1 VTLAGTAKDATDAF
15 SRRKRRWIVGFAAA
29 YVCVTLFEVC
39 AERDDWPLS
48 AFAMYSQP
56 KTKVAGR
63 RVLVGVTAEGEFPIE
78 GGENVGN
85 LSLRHL
91 DRFVPDT
98 KASRYLAQLTALT
111 PSLSNERELQAVRV
125 YSERWTVRK
134 RLRGITHPVRTLSRS
149 HYIAPQRLR
158 DELRQQRDGAPAL
171 PPRSLP
177 AGDRLFE
184 LEADACSECD
194 AFADPRAGGGSAVW
208 LLGASKHEFGG
219 QLTLDVSLPKGTW
232 RLFVR
237 MRPGSKPEALAATTI
252 ESADDIEFYELGQTW
267 SSLPYDAWVWASA
280 PFGAPPVELEVSSA
294 TTYHLVFEATE
305 GALSIDQVWFSRKQR
320 ELPPTSNPLEP

>member
-1 VTLAGTAKDATDAF
+1 MTLAGTAKGATDEF
-15 SRRKRRWIVGFAAA
+15 SRRKRRWIVGFAVA
-29 YVCVTLFEVC
+29 YVSATLFEVC

-63 RVLVGVTAEGEFPIE
+63 RVLVGVTAEGEFPVE

-91 DRFVPDT
+91 DRFVADT
-98 KASRYLAQLTALT
+98 KSSRYLAQLITLT

-125 YSERWTVRK
+125 YNERWTVQK
-134 RLRGITHPVRTLSRS
+134 KLRGIAHPVRTLSRS
-149 HYIAPQRLR
+149 RYIAPERLR
-158 DELRQQRDGAPAL
+158 EELRGQRDGAPAL
-171 PPRSLP
+171 PARPLP
-177 AGDRLFE
+177 EGDMLFE
-184 LEADACSECD
+184 LDADSCSECD

-208 LLGASKHEFGG
+208 LLGASENEPGG
-219 QLTLDVSLPKGTW
+219 QLSLDVSLPKGTW
-232 RLFVR
+232 HLFLR
-237 MRPGSKPEALAATTI
+237 MRPGSKPEAVAAITI
-252 ESADDIEFYELGQTW
+252 ESPDDIEFYELGQTW

-294 TTYHLVFEATE
+294 TTYRLVFEATQ
-305 GALSIDQVWFSRKQR
+305 GALSIDQVWLSRKQH